1 MGGECFACVQNTRR
15 VTHLNLG
22 LPVLSY
28 CVGVADYLL
37 RLMANSKK
45 QDMVSHVE
53 QAVCNETNDIGQST

>member
-1 MGGECFACVQNTRR
+1 MTQ
-15 VTHLNLG
+15 LNLG

-45 QDMVSHVE
+45 QDMVSQVE
-53 QAVCNETNDIGQST
+53 QAVCNETNDILQST